1 MTEIHVFLNGEQKT
15 VEDTA
20 TIKDLLPNQPE
31 GTSVVLLLPGSV
43 SREKTPH
50 LRLTTTAGDIVIE
63 LAKKTTFPLS
73 TGEVKEN
80 LRVHFDDRNSA
91 SFGPV
96 PSEIYAR

>member
-43 SREKTPH
+43 SREKNP
-50 LRLTTTAGDIVIE
+50 ASSSD
-63 LAKKTTFPLS
+63 
-73 TGEVKEN
+73 
-80 LRVHFDDRNSA
+80 DDRRGYRNRTCEKNDIPFIDGRGEGESA
-91 SFGPV
+91 CPL
-96 PSEIYAR
+96 R